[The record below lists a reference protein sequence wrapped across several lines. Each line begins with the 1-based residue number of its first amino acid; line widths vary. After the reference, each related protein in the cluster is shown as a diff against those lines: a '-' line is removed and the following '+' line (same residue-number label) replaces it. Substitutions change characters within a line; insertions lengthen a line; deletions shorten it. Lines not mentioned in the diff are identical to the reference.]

1 MTLTLEGFVTTP
13 ILKGIRR
20 GAGWSE
26 LRVYS
31 TKGEEEDLEPVLVLV
46 PRSEEVLEELKRL
59 LVTYSEWEE

>member
-13 ILKGIRR
+13 ILNGIRR
-20 GAGWSE
+20 GVGWSE

-31 TKGEEEDLEPVLVLV
+31 TKGEEQDLDPVLVLV
-46 PRSEEVLEELKRL
+46 PRSEEVQEELKRL